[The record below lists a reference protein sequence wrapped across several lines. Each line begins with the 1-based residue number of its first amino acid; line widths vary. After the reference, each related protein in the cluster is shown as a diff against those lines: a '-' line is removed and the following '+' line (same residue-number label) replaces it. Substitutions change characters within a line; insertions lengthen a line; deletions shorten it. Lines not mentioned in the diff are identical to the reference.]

1 MPLLY
6 EIPLQLQA
14 LIGSQQASLV
24 GAIIKDNTTG
34 QILGHVQQASGLTS
48 MLGNAAG
55 GVLSSGFSPLGMMS
69 VVQNEQIRQGVAELQ
84 NGMILMQ
91 NLQYGTLA
99 LSGLGLGV
107 SIAGF
112 AATLARLK
120 AIEARLEALET
131 AVDQVTQDRREDDLK
146 GVFADIAADLQ
157 NVETLSDRR
166 DPQRVAEQ
174 LQLSLARA
182 TRRIE
187 QHFLRET
194 DLSSQSSIPI
204 EHLDRLWT
212 LAAAIRLCQEASIQ
226 ALFAADELEVAQR
239 LGQFELE
246 RQIALLQSLSPDILS
261 RLVSRS
267 EKDLEAAR
275 GLRQKALGQARLL
288 TDGIRGGVLALAGQ
302 VSIANTLRAEETTG
316 IDYIR
321 QIKIEAKAPLVCL
334 VPPN

>member
-6 EIPLQLQA
+6 EIPLQMQA

-24 GAIIKDNTTG
+24 GAIIKDNATG
-34 QILGHVQQASGLTS
+34 HILGHVQQASGLTS
-48 MLGNAAG
+48 VLGQAAS

-69 VVQNEQIRQGVAELQ
+69 VVQNEQIRRGVAELQ

-120 AIEARLEALET
+120 AIEVRLDALET
-131 AVDQVTQDRREDDLK
+131 AVDKVTQDRREDDLK
-146 GVFADIAADLQ
+146 SVFADVAADLQ

-187 QHFLRET
+187 QNFTREA
-194 DLSSQSSIPI
+194 DLSNRSSISI
-204 EHLDRLWT
+204 DHLDRLWT

-239 LGQFELE
+239 FGQFELE
-246 RQIALLQSLSPDILS
+246 RQITLLQSLSPDILS

-267 EKDLEAAR
+267 EKDLETAR
-275 GLRQKALGQARLL
+275 VLRQTALGQARLL
-288 TDGIRGGVLALAGQ
+288 TDGLRGGVLALAGQ
-302 VSIANTLRAEETTG
+302 VSIANTLRAEEMTG
-316 IDYIR
+316 IEYIR
-321 QIKIEAKAPLVCL
+321 SVKAHTEAPLVCL
-334 VPPN
+334 VLAK